1 MLTDK
6 EANDRFGWEQ
16 DGGNAD
22 RSKGMR
28 RAVAGTIRHLGLIAV
43 AVVALGWV
51 GAGWAQQAQSCKMAQ
66 ASACT
71 DQKVVECLNQH
82 KGNQTAISQCQM
94 KANMDCYTANGC
106 PTSAS

>member
-1 MLTDK
+1 MI
-6 EANDRFGWEQ
+6 GWKSQGQ
-16 DGGNAD
+16 DGGNAG
-22 RSKGMR
+22 RSEDMR
-28 RAVAGTIRHLGLIAV
+28 RAVAVTVRHFGLIAV
-43 AVVALGWV
+43 AVVALGGA
-51 GAGWAQQAQSCKMAQ
+51 GAGWAQQAPKCDMAQ

-106 PTSAS
+106 PTSAR